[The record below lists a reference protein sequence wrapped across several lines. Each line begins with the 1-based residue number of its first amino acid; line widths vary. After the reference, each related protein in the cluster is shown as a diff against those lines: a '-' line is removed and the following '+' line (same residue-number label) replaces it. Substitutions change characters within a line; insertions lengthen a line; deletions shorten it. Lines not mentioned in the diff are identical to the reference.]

1 MTFQFA
7 FKSIRVMQVSPSK
20 ELSPYIK
27 HYLFLDNAETAVQK
41 FRLFSDGN
49 TGIVFS
55 VKSKLISE
63 IGEVKDYLPASF
75 LYGQL
80 NGFKDLYSENKITL
94 IIVVFQPNGI
104 HQLLGIPAHEFHD
117 SIIPVEDVFDQKI
130 IELQEKLLEQNNQAR
145 VNLLNLFFRSI
156 IASKPSSNQFL
167 INGSLNFII
176 NKKGL
181 FSIKELVEYTGYTE
195 RHLERKFKECIGLNP
210 KKFGNVI
217 RLHHFLKLL
226 KNKPDHTNLT
236 TICYDAGFSDQSHLI
251 KEFRKH
257 TGITPTEYVCTTG
270 KLTNN
275 LIKRFPA
282 STF

>member
-1 MTFQFA
+1 
-7 FKSIRVMQVSPSK
+7 MQVSPPK

-27 HYLFLDNAETAVQK
+27 HYLFLDNTETAVQK

-49 TGIVFS
+49 TGLVFS
-55 VKSKLISE
+55 IKSKLISGINKYE
-63 IGEVKDYLPASF
+63 IKEYLPTSF

-80 NGFKDLYSENKITL
+80 NGFKDLYSENEITL

-104 HQLLGIPAHEFHD
+104 HQLLGIPANEFQD
-117 SIIPVEDVFDQKI
+117 SIIPVEDVFDEKI
-130 IELQEKLLEQNNQAR
+130 RTLQESLFQQKNSTR
-145 VNLLNLFFRSI
+145 VQLLNSFFKSLI
-156 IASKPSSNQFL
+156 VAKPASNQF
-167 INGSLNFII
+167 IIDHSLRFII
-176 NKKGL
+176 NSKGH
-181 FSIKELVEYTGYTE
+181 FSIKQLVEYTGYSE

-226 KNKPDHTNLT
+226 KDKSDDTNLT

-251 KEFRKH
+251 KEFKKH
-257 TGITPTEYVCTTG
+257 TGITPTEYFYNTG

-275 LIKRFPA
+275 LIKR
-282 STF
+282 TF

>member
-1 MTFQFA
+1 
-7 FKSIRVMQVSPSK
+7 MQVSPSK

-27 HYLFLDNAETAVQK
+27 HYLFLDNTETAVQK

-55 VKSKLISE
+55 VKSKLISGINKYE
-63 IGEVKDYLPASF
+63 IKEYLPASF

-80 NGFKDLYSENKITL
+80 NGFKDLYSENEITL

-104 HQLLGIPAHEFHD
+104 HQLLGIPAHEFYD
-117 SIIPVEDVFDQKI
+117 SIIPVEDVFDKKI
-130 IELQEKLLEQNNQAR
+130 TALQEGLFEQNNQIRAE
-145 VNLLNLFFRSI
+145 LLNSFFNSL
-156 IASKPSSNQFL
+156 IASKTASNQFL
-167 INGSLNFII
+167 IDHSLSFII
-176 NKKGL
+176 KNKGQ
-181 FSIKELVEYTGYTE
+181 FSIKQLVEYTGYTE

-210 KKFGNVI
+210 KKFGNVV

-226 KNKPDHTNLT
+226 KDKPEDTNLT

-251 KEFRKH
+251 KDFKKH
-257 TGITPTEYVCTTG
+257 TGITPTEYVHSTG

-275 LIKRFPA
+275 LIKRF
-282 STF
+282 SVSRF